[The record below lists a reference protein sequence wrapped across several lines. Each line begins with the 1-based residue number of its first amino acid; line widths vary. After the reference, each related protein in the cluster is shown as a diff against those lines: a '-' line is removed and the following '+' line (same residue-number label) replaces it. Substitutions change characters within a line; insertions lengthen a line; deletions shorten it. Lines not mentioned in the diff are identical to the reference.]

1 MISLLVTTGDGDM
14 IETASIGREG
24 AAGLQCGLGERNSY
38 TLATIQIPGEFVTIT
53 ASRFEQAARD
63 NVATRE
69 LISRYIEARWAEAQQ
84 IAACNAVHGGSAR
97 LCRWL
102 LQAADC
108 IGSNRVPLTQEY
120 LADVLGVRRTTVT
133 LLAQEL
139 QRAGAIRYSRG
150 RITIID
156 RGKLEAGACECY
168 DAIKHENLLLKLGI
182 KF

>member
-1 MISLLVTTGDGDM
+1 MISLLVTTGDGEM
-14 IETASIGREG
+14 IETASVGREG

-63 NVATRE
+63 SIATRE
-69 LISRYIEARWAEAQQ
+69 LILRYIETRWAESQQ
-84 IAACNAVHGGSAR
+84 IAACNAVHGGCAR

-120 LADVLGVRRTTVT
+120 LADMLGVRRTTVT

-156 RGKLEAGACECY
+156 RAKLEAGTCECY
-168 DAIKHENLLLKLGI
+168 DAIKHENLLPKLGI